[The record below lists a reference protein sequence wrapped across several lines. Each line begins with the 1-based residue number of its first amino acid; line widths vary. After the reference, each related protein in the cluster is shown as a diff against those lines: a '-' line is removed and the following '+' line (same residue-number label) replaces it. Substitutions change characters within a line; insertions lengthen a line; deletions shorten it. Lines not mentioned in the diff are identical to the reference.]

1 MSENDQ
7 INDLASIESA
17 QQENAPQSSYAITR
31 NDTILY
37 PLANMSTPKSMRRI
51 LFNLD
56 GTESLFEEVSR
67 NLLDVSQDE
76 LPIRSPRKRPA
87 SLFVDS
93 PCDNDDQ
100 TEVVENRED
109 HQKSIRQKRS
119 CSNVQSIA
127 NCHIGTH
134 PPLEAS
140 IALPIEPLLSEHILH
155 PDPTLY
161 TTLTDTADS
170 PNSAL
175 PSPSLSPEMTS
186 ATDELWE
193 GNSFEPEAN
202 SLVDLFDA
210 FPPNIQS
217 YVLLQLSRRTSTDAL
232 RNATAL
238 IMQSLR
244 TDILSRLPPFLT
256 HIILRYLDIR
266 SLCRASRVSKH
277 WHTLIENDEELWS
290 SNLKTAGFVLSPDE
304 INEMEKPFA
313 RKQIYRRHHIMR
325 LNWKYNRASRKRL
338 YGHTNH
344 AVTCLQFDEDKVIT
358 GSDDHSVNV
367 YDIKSGKLM
376 RILNGHSGGVW
387 ALKYVG
393 NTLVTGS
400 TDRTV
405 RIWDINAGVCRYIFQ
420 GHSSTVRCLT
430 IIVPTP
436 SISSTEE
443 HSPQPSQPLI
453 VSGSRDFTLK
463 VWRLPD
469 LDEPVIDTDQKES
482 TYLLHTLSGHTQS
495 VRALAAHGSTVVSGS
510 YDHTVRVW
518 DVEHGKAGHV
528 LTGHTQ
534 KVYSVVIDPKRNHC
548 ISGSMDSSVRIWN
561 LEDGTC
567 VSILRGH
574 SILVG
579 LLGLSG
585 DCLVS
590 AAADSSLRVWSAETG
605 ECQYLLAG
613 HKGAITAFQ
622 HDSQKIISGSEGG
635 LKMWCTKTGTLLHE
649 LIDDISGVWVVSF
662 DERRCIAAVKS
673 DDVTRLEILDFGVH
687 GLE

>member
-7 INDLASIESA
+7 ITIWPQSKVLNKKM
-17 QQENAPQSSYAITR
+17 APQRSYAITR

-37 PLANMSTPKSMRRI
+37 PLANMVYTKSMRRI

-87 SLFVDS
+87 SFFVDS

-100 TEVVENRED
+100 TEDVENRED
-109 HQKSIRQKRS
+109 HQKSIRQKTIMF
-119 CSNVQSIA
+119 Q
-127 NCHIGTH
+127 
-134 PPLEAS
+134 
-140 IALPIEPLLSEHILH
+140 
-155 PDPTLY
+155 Y
-161 TTLTDTADS
+161 S

-202 SLVDLFDA
+202 SL
-210 FPPNIQS
+210 
-217 YVLLQLSRRTSTDAL
+217 
-232 RNATAL
+232 
-238 IMQSLR
+238 
-244 TDILSRLPPFLT
+244 
-256 HIILRYLDIR
+256 
-266 SLCRASRVSKH
+266 CRASR
-277 WHTLIENDEELWS
+277 LWS

-325 LNWKYNRASRKRL
+325 PQLE
-338 YGHTNH
+338 
-344 AVTCLQFDEDKVIT
+344 FDEDKVIT

-405 RIWDINAGVCRYIFQ
+405 RVCRYIFQ

>member
-1 MSENDQ
+1 
-7 INDLASIESA
+7 
-17 QQENAPQSSYAITR
+17 
-31 NDTILY
+31 
-37 PLANMSTPKSMRRI
+37 
-51 LFNLD
+51 
-56 GTESLFEEVSR
+56 
-67 NLLDVSQDE
+67 
-76 LPIRSPRKRPA
+76 
-87 SLFVDS
+87 
-93 PCDNDDQ
+93 
-100 TEVVENRED
+100 
-109 HQKSIRQKRS
+109 
-119 CSNVQSIA
+119 
-127 NCHIGTH
+127 
-134 PPLEAS
+134 
-140 IALPIEPLLSEHILH
+140 
-155 PDPTLY
+155 
-161 TTLTDTADS
+161 
-170 PNSAL
+170 
-175 PSPSLSPEMTS
+175 MTS
-186 ATDELWE
+186 VPDELWE
-193 GNSFEPEAN
+193 VNSFEPETN

-210 FPPNIQS
+210 FPPNLQS

-244 TDILSRLPPFLT
+244 TDILSRLPPFIA
-256 HIILRYLDIR
+256 HKILRYLDIR
-266 SLCRASRVSKH
+266 SLCRASVVSKQ
-277 WHTLIENDEELWS
+277 WKKLIEKDEDLWID
-290 SNLKTAGFVLSPDE
+290 NIKEAAFVLSPDE
-304 INEMEKPFA
+304 IEEMENPLA

-325 LNWKYNRASRKRL
+325 LNWKYNRAHRIRL

-344 AVTCLQFDEDKVIT
+344 AVTCLQFDEEKVIT

-367 YDIKSGKLM
+367 YDIKTGNLIRVLS
-376 RILNGHSGGVW
+376 GHSGGVW

-405 RIWDINAGVCRYIFQ
+405 RIWDINTGVCRHTFQ

-430 IIVPTP
+430 IIVPTEP
-436 SISSTEE
+436 SESTND
-443 HSPQPSQPLI
+443 HSLQPSQPLI

-469 LDEPVIDTDQKES
+469 LDEQATETDQSES
-482 TYLLHTLSGHTQS
+482 SFLLHTLNGHTQS

-518 DVEHGKAGHV
+518 DVEHGNAGHI

-534 KVYSVVIDPKRNHC
+534 KVYSVVIDPKRNRC
-548 ISGSMDSSVRIWN
+548 ISGSMDSTVRIWD

-613 HKGAITAFQ
+613 HRGAITAFQ
-622 HDSQKIISGSEGG
+622 HDSQKIVSGSEGG
-635 LKMWCTKTGTLLHE
+635 LKMWCTKTGALLHE

-662 DERRCIAAVKS
+662 DERRCIAAVK
-673 DDVTRLEILDFGVH
+673 R
-687 GLE
+687 